1 MVYQVGLP
9 VEVVAVTSYLV
20 RVKSLV
26 QVVKV
31 EVETVVM
38 DQIHLLRM
46 RQCTRV
52 VAVVVTQVVDHR
64 VVVTVVQVL

>member
-1 MVYQVGLP
+1 MP
-9 VEVVAVTSYLV
+9 VAVAVVTSYLV
-20 RVKSLV
+20 GVKSVV

-46 RQCTRV
+46 RQSTRV
-52 VAVVVTQVVDHR
+52 VAVVVTQVMHHR
-64 VVVTVVQVL
+64 VAVTVVQVLYL